1 MPATEY
7 PGSFLGRISIRRNQV
22 ISMDGAHEQ
31 ELEDL
36 ELFQKHVSERFSD
49 LLPPP
54 PSDDISPDALLSIAW
69 LRKLLDEFLCCEAQF
84 KALLIMGRDPSQ
96 IVKPPLDRLVPEF
109 LDRVVKALDI
119 CNAVLH
125 GIESV
130 RQFQKLAEIAISA
143 LEQRPIGDG
152 QVKRARRALNSLI
165 TSMAVEDKDFTNSK
179 STERAWSF
187 GRRGGGIGTGTGT
200 ATPQHKDRVA
210 GQFRSLSWS
219 MAKGWS
225 AAKQIQAM
233 SSNLAAP
240 RGGESS
246 SLPQTVYLMSTVL
259 VFVMWT
265 LVAALPCQERG
276 GLPTN
281 LPVSKQM
288 SWAQSMIGLQEKI
301 AEEWKKKE
309 KKGSAGLLE
318 EMQKMEKL
326 SQSLMEFTESF
337 TFPLET
343 EKAEEVAAQVAEL
356 SETCK
361 KLEEGLVPLQQQ
373 IREVF
378 HRVVKSRTEIVEL
391 LEYTSKA
398 SSPIV

>member
-1 MPATEY
+1 
-7 PGSFLGRISIRRNQV
+7 
-22 ISMDGAHEQ
+22 
-31 ELEDL
+31 
-36 ELFQKHVSERFSD
+36 
-49 LLPPP
+49 
-54 PSDDISPDALLSIAW
+54 
-69 LRKLLDEFLCCEAQF
+69 
-84 KALLIMGRDPSQ
+84 MGRDPSQ

-130 RQFQKLAEIAISA
+130 RQFQKLAEIAISS
-143 LEQRPIGDG
+143 LNQRPIGDG

-165 TSMAVEDKDFTNSK
+165 TSMAVEDKDFSNSK

-187 GRRGGGIGTGTGT
+187 GRRGGGGVSTGN
-200 ATPQHKDRVA
+200 ATPQHKDRIA

-281 LPVSKQM
+281 FPVPKQM

-309 KKGSAGLLE
+309 KKGSGGLLE
-318 EMQKMEKL
+318 EMQRMEKL
-326 SQSLMEFTESF
+326 SQSLIEFTESF
-337 TFPLET
+337 TFPLEV
-343 EKAEEVAAQVAEL
+343 ERAEEMAGQVGEL
-356 SETCK
+356 EETCK

-378 HRVVKSRTEIVEL
+378 HRVVRSRTEIVEL
-391 LEYTSKA
+391 LEYTAKT

>member
-7 PGSFLGRISIRRNQV
+7 QGSFLGRISIRRNQV
-22 ISMDGAHEQ
+22 ISMDGTHEQ

-36 ELFQKHVSERFSD
+36 ELFQKQVSERFSD

-54 PSDDISPDALLSIAW
+54 PSDDVSSDPILSIAW

-84 KALLIMGRDPSQ
+84 KALLIMSRDPSQ
-96 IVKPPLDRLVPEF
+96 IVKPPLDRHVPEF

-130 RQFQKLAEIAISA
+130 RQFQKVAEIAISA
-143 LEQRPIGDG
+143 LDQRPIGDG

-165 TSMAVEDKDFTNSK
+165 TSMAVEDKDITNSK

-187 GRRGGGIGTGTGT
+187 GRRGSGAPGTGT
-200 ATPQHKDRVA
+200 ATPQHKDRIA

-233 SSNLAAP
+233 SSNLVAP

-281 LPVSKQM
+281 FPVPKQF

-301 AEEWKKKE
+301 ADEWKKKE
-309 KKGSAGLLE
+309 KKGSAGLLA
-318 EMQKMEKL
+318 EMQRMEKL
-326 SQSLMEFTESF
+326 SQSLIEFTDSF
-337 TFPLET
+337 AFPLEG
-343 EKAEEVAAQVAEL
+343 ERLEEVAGMAAEL
-356 SETCK
+356 AETCK

-378 HRVVKSRTEIVEL
+378 HRVVRSRTEILEL
-391 LEYTSKA
+391 LELTAKA
-398 SSPIV
+398 TSPIG

>member
-7 PGSFLGRISIRRNQV
+7 QGSFLGRISIRRNQV
-22 ISMDGAHEQ
+22 ISMDGTHEQ

-36 ELFQKHVSERFSD
+36 ELFQKQVSERFSD

-54 PSDDISPDALLSIAW
+54 PSDDVSSDPILSIAW

-84 KALLIMGRDPSQ
+84 KALLIMSRDPSQ

-130 RQFQKLAEIAISA
+130 RQFQKVAEIAISA
-143 LEQRPIGDG
+143 LDQRPIGDG

-187 GRRGGGIGTGTGT
+187 GRRGSGAPGTGT
-200 ATPQHKDRVA
+200 ATPQHKDRIA

-233 SSNLAAP
+233 SSNLVAP
-240 RGGESS
+240 RG
-246 SLPQTVYLMSTVL
+246 
-259 VFVMWT
+259 
-265 LVAALPCQERG
+265 ALPCQERG

-281 LPVSKQM
+281 FPVPKQF

-301 AEEWKKKE
+301 ADEWKKKE
-309 KKGSAGLLE
+309 KKGSAGLLA
-318 EMQKMEKL
+318 EMQRMEKL
-326 SQSLMEFTESF
+326 SQSLIEFTDSF
-337 TFPLET
+337 AFPLEG
-343 EKAEEVAAQVAEL
+343 ERLEEVAGMAAEL
-356 SETCK
+356 AETCK

-378 HRVVKSRTEIVEL
+378 HRVVRSRTEILEL
-391 LEYTSKA
+391 LELTAKA
-398 SSPIV
+398 TSPIG

>member
-54 PSDDISPDALLSIAW
+54 PSDDISPDPILSIAW

-130 RQFQKLAEIAISA
+130 RQFQKLAEIAISS
-143 LEQRPIGDG
+143 LNQRPIGDG

-165 TSMAVEDKDFTNSK
+165 TSMAVEDKDFSNSK

-187 GRRGGGIGTGTGT
+187 GRRGGGGVSTGN
-200 ATPQHKDRVA
+200 ATPQHKDRIA

-281 LPVSKQM
+281 FPVPKQM

-309 KKGSAGLLE
+309 KKGSGGLLE
-318 EMQKMEKL
+318 EMQRMEKL
-326 SQSLMEFTESF
+326 SQSLIEFTESF
-337 TFPLET
+337 TFPLEV
-343 EKAEEVAAQVAEL
+343 ERAEEMAGQVGEL
-356 SETCK
+356 EETCK

-378 HRVVKSRTEIVEL
+378 HRVVRSRTEIVEL
-391 LEYTSKA
+391 LEYTAKT

>member
-22 ISMDGAHEQ
+22 ISMDGTHEQ

-49 LLPPP
+49 LVPSP
-54 PSDDISPDALLSIAW
+54 PSDDVSADPLLSVAW
-69 LRKLLDEFLCCEAQF
+69 MRKLLDEFLCCEAQF

-187 GRRGGGIGTGTGT
+187 GRRGGGGAGTGT
-200 ATPQHKDRVA
+200 ATPLHKDRIA

-233 SSNLAAP
+233 TSNLAAP
-240 RGGESS
+240 RGGDSS

-281 LPVSKQM
+281 FPVSKQM

-301 AEEWKKKE
+301 ADEWKKKE
-309 KKGSAGLLE
+309 KKGTAGLLE
-318 EMQKMEKL
+318 EMQRMEKL
-326 SQSLMEFTESF
+326 SQSLIEFTDSF
-337 TFPLET
+337 TFPLE
-343 EKAEEVAAQVAEL
+343 AERLEEMATQVAEL

-361 KLEEGLVPLQQQ
+361 KLEVGLVPLQQQ

-378 HRVVKSRTEIVEL
+378 HRVVRSRTEILEL
-391 LEYTSKA
+391 LDYTSKA

>member
-7 PGSFLGRISIRRNQV
+7 QGSFLGRISIRRNQV
-22 ISMDGAHEQ
+22 ISMDGTHEQ

-54 PSDDISPDALLSIAW
+54 PSDDVSSDPILSIAW

-84 KALLIMGRDPSQ
+84 KALLIMSRDPSQ

-130 RQFQKLAEIAISA
+130 RQFQKVAEIAISA
-143 LEQRPIGDG
+143 LDQRPIGDG

-187 GRRGGGIGTGTGT
+187 GRRGSGAPGTAT
-200 ATPQHKDRVA
+200 ATPQHKDRIA

-233 SSNLAAP
+233 SSNLVAP

-281 LPVSKQM
+281 FPVPKQL
-288 SWAQSMIGLQEKI
+288 SWAQSIIGLQEKI
-301 AEEWKKKE
+301 ADEWKKKE

-318 EMQKMEKL
+318 EMQRMEKL
-326 SQSLMEFTESF
+326 SQSLIEFTDSF
-337 TFPLET
+337 AFPLEG
-343 EKAEEVAAQVAEL
+343 ERLEEVAGMAAEL
-356 SETCK
+356 AETCK

-378 HRVVKSRTEIVEL
+378 HRVVRSRTEILEL
-391 LEYTSKA
+391 LELTAKATS
-398 SSPIV
+398 PVG